1 VLGKRGPDLLQCDG
15 LAGETMAEAPQRSL
29 PRVTIYTDGG
39 ADPNPGP
46 GGWGAVLVHP
56 ASGRTEEQSGG
67 EPHTTNNRMELT
79 AAIRALEALN
89 QPCRVELHTDSQ
101 YLRRGVSEWLPG
113 WIARGWRRKSGELQN
128 EDLWRRLAAAEAR
141 HEVTWKWLKGHAGH
155 PQNERADQLAS
166 AAIGE
171 QRAAARSAAAGGHG
185 GGGGAAAR
193 TVPPPPDF
201 EVFLRVSQTP
211 RGSGWAALIRR
222 GAPTPEGEDG
232 GTRGAGE
239 RGERGVGEGGERRA
253 EASAKSAAD
262 RVGAELS
269 VEHGG
274 RTLAQGESDTV
285 HEDGER
291 VLTGGLPPGAAAT
304 SNALDLAAA
313 VAALESLPAGASVV
327 VHTISDYL
335 RLGASRWLPAWRQ
348 RGWKTQEGT
357 PVLNRGLWQRL
368 AAALAT
374 RRVSWPDVRGRDL
387 PELDRL
393 APLAKAAAA
402 VGGAHRG

>member
-1 VLGKRGPDLLQCDG
+1 
-15 LAGETMAEAPQRSL
+15 MAEAAQRSL
-29 PRVTIYTDGG
+29 PSVTIYTDGG

-56 ASGRTEEQSGG
+56 ASGRTEELSGG

-79 AAIRALEALN
+79 AAIRALEALRK
-89 QPCRVELHTDSQ
+89 PCRVELHTDSQ

-128 EDLWRRLAAAEAR
+128 EDLWRRLAAAAAR
-141 HEVTWKWLKGHAGH
+141 HEVTWKWLRGHAGH
-155 PQNERADQLAS
+155 PQNERADRLAS

-171 QRAAARSAAAGGHG
+171 QRVAARSAAASGHA

-193 TVPPPPDF
+193 TAPPSPDF
-201 EVFLRVSQTP
+201 EVFLRVSVTP
-211 RGSGWAALIRR
+211 RGAGWAALVRR
-222 GAPTPEGEDG
+222 GAPAPEGEDG
-232 GTRGAGE
+232 GRQGAGE
-239 RGERGVGEGGERRA
+239 G
-253 EASAKSAAD
+253 
-262 RVGAELS
+262 
-269 VEHGG
+269 
-274 RTLAQGESDTV
+274 
-285 HEDGER
+285 GER

-313 VAALESLPAGASVV
+313 LAALESLPAGASVA

-335 RLGASRWLPAWRQ
+335 RLGASRWLPGWCQ

-357 PVLNRGLWQRL
+357 PVLNRDLWQRL

-374 RRVSWPDVRGRDL
+374 RRVIWPDVRGRDL

-393 APLAKAAAA
+393 APLAKASA
-402 VGGAHRG
+402 VREADRS